1 MSASLEILIVFLS
14 ASAFL
19 VALLLAVLLLLRLVK
34 KSEPAPERFEMGT
47 VMGAFNALGS
57 EIQSLKDQLVI
68 KERLAALGEISAGI
82 AHEFRNPLGV
92 IAGYAKLLLKELE
105 ADDKRREVVQAILNE
120 VQELNG
126 IMEELLKFSRS
137 EPLNNERLNLQELV
151 KDTIASMPEG
161 KGNIHLSPSS
171 EVIIRGDA
179 TLLRQAIKNLLYNA
193 LEAGD
198 HVVVAIEKEPSPADN
213 IIAIAVQDNGKGI
226 PEEELTKVFLPFYTT
241 KRGGTGIGLALVQ
254 KIAMAH
260 GGSVSVESREGKGST
275 FRLLLPAS

>member
-1 MSASLEILIVFLS
+1 MSASPEILIVFLS

-275 FRLLLPAS
+275 FRLLLPAP

>member
-1 MSASLEILIVFLS
+1 MSASPEILIVFLS

-161 KGNIHLSPSS
+161 KGNIHISPSS
-171 EVIIRGDA
+171 EVVIRGDA

-275 FRLLLPAS
+275 FRLLLPAP